1 MDYCENYSVRIVC
14 LIPLVQN
21 HTIQFW
27 DIGEDGLYAEE
38 NVIRESF

>member
-1 MDYCENYSVRIVC
+1 MDYCENNSVRI

-38 NVIRESF
+38 NVIIESF